1 MSARDD
7 IHIQTRRVRLRPL
20 DTSDAPALA
29 QLGGDPDVARMLA
42 SVPSPWSVEHCED
55 WIEASQYRG
64 RLGFRLGVEEK
75 GGQLIGSVG
84 IGGTPVANCAYF
96 LGKDHWGQGLA
107 TEATSALLGFVFD
120 RFDTDVV
127 EADHFDDNPAS
138 GRVLAKLGFE
148 KVGQGTGTSAAR
160 LEPAANTHY
169 RLSRQNFEAHHEIS

>member
-7 IHIQTRRVRLRPL
+7 IHIQTERVRLRPL
-20 DTSDAPALA
+20 DTSDAQALA
-29 QLGGDPDVARMLA
+29 QLGGDIDVASMLA
-42 SVPSPWSVEHCED
+42 SVPSPWPVDHCES
-55 WIEASQYRG
+55 WITASQYRG
-64 RLGFRLGVEEK
+64 RLGFRLGVENNQ
-75 GGQLIGSVG
+75 GDLIGSVG

-120 RFDTDVV
+120 RFDVDVV

-148 KVGQGTGTSAAR
+148 KIGQGTGTSAAR
-160 LEPAANTHY
+160 LEPAANTLY
-169 RLSRQNFEAHHEIS
+169 RLNRQNFEAHHEIS

>member
-1 MSARDD
+1 M
-7 IHIQTRRVRLRPL
+7 

-29 QLGGDPDVARMLA
+29 QLGGDSDVARMLA
-42 SVPSPWSVEHCED
+42 SVPSPWSIKHCED

-127 EADHFDDNPAS
+127 EADHFDDSLRPDAFWPNLALKRS
-138 GRVLAKLGFE
+138 GRGP
-148 KVGQGTGTSAAR
+148 
-160 LEPAANTHY
+160 EPARHG
-169 RLSRQNFEAHHEIS
+169 LSLPPIRTIA